1 MHDDECPNGHSH
13 CQQLMI
19 GSSETIPVVDAKL
32 SLGQWQRIFV
42 VELDGERRVSDRE
55 ITIQI
60 LGV

>member
-1 MHDDECPNGHSH
+1 MHYDECPNGHSH

-42 VELDGERRVSDRE
+42 VELDGDRRVSNRE